1 MKQLA
6 IIDDDPEI
14 LKLLEQYL
22 TKNGFEVK
30 AFTDG
35 ESFLKADE
43 SDFSL
48 IVLDIGLPGVD
59 GLEVCKRVRQK
70 SNIPIIMLTA
80 ASDDLD
86 RILGLELGSDDYMG
100 KPFNPRELL
109 ARIKAL
115 LRRSE
120 IKEEDVDNNIVM
132 NYAARS
138 AFIGGQEL
146 ELTGTE
152 FDLLCVFHKQ
162 IGTVLSRD
170 EIGELLHGR
179 KIDPLDRSNDTIVS
193 RLRHKLS
200 AHFDGE
206 VMRVFQSIGLSS
218 EITSSSLVNKGML
231 YKDLKSHTLIDWCRS
246 QDIGPM
252 A

>member
-14 LKLLEQYL
+14 LKLLDQYL
-22 TKNGFEVK
+22 TKNGFEVD

-35 ESFLKADE
+35 ESFLKVGE
-43 SDFSL
+43 SKYSL
-48 IVLDIGLPGVD
+48 IILDIGLPGID
-59 GLEVCKRVRQK
+59 GLEVCKKVRQN

-120 IKEEDVDNNIVM
+120 IKETDVDNNIVM

-138 AFIGGQEL
+138 AFIGGKEL

-152 FDLLCVFHKQ
+152 FDLLSVFHKQ
-162 IGTVLSRD
+162 IGKVLSRD

-179 KIDPLDRSNDTIVS
+179 RVDPLDRSIDTIVS

-200 AHFDGE
+200 SHFDGE
-206 VMRVFQSIGLSS
+206 IIQSVRG
-218 EITSSSLVNKGML
+218 KGYVLLM
-231 YKDLKSHTLIDWCRS
+231 KS
-246 QDIGPM
+246 
-252 A
+252 

>member
-14 LKLLEQYL
+14 LTLLNQYL
-22 TKNGFEVK
+22 TKNGFEVD
-30 AFTDG
+30 AFVDG
-35 ESFLKADE
+35 ESFLKQDL
-43 SDFSL
+43 SKFSL
-48 IVLDIGLPGVD
+48 IVLDIGLPGID
-59 GLEVCKRVRQK
+59 GLEVCKRVRQN

-120 IKEEDVDNNIVM
+120 IKDEDVDNNIVM

-138 AFIGGQEL
+138 AFIGGEEL

-170 EIGELLHGR
+170 EIGEMLHGR
-179 KIDPLDRSNDTIVS
+179 KIDPLDRSIDTIVS

-206 VMRVFQSIGLSS
+206 IIQSVRG
-218 EITSSSLVNKGML
+218 KGYVL
-231 YKDLKSHTLIDWCRS
+231 LLKS
-246 QDIGPM
+246 
-252 A
+252 

>member
-1 MKQLA
+1 MKHLA

-22 TKNGFEVK
+22 TKNGFEVR
-30 AFTDG
+30 AFIDG
-35 ESFLKADE
+35 ESFLKVDE

-48 IVLDIGLPGVD
+48 IVLDIGLPGID

-179 KIDPLDRSNDTIVS
+179 KIDPLDRSIDTIVS

-206 VMRVFQSIGLSS
+206 IIQSVRG
-218 EITSSSLVNKGML
+218 KGYVL
-231 YKDLKSHTLIDWCRS
+231 LLKS
-246 QDIGPM
+246 
-252 A
+252 

>member
-14 LKLLEQYL
+14 LKLLDQYL
-22 TKNGFEVK
+22 IKNGFEVE
-30 AFTDG
+30 AFSDG
-35 ESFLKADE
+35 ESFLASDE
-43 SDFSL
+43 SKFSL
-48 IVLDIGLPGVD
+48 VVLDLGLPGID
-59 GLEVCKRVRQK
+59 GLEVCRRLRQT
-70 SNIPIIMLTA
+70 SNVPIIMLTA

-120 IKEEDVDNNIVM
+120 VKEEEDVDNHIVM
-132 NYAARS
+132 NFAARS
-138 AFIGGQEL
+138 AFVDGEQL

-162 IGTVLSRD
+162 IGKVLSRD

-179 KIDPLDRSNDTIVS
+179 KVDPLDRSIDTIVS

-200 AHFDGE
+200 SHFDGE
-206 VMRVFQSIGLSS
+206 IIQSVRG
-218 EITSSSLVNKGML
+218 KGYVL
-231 YKDLKSHTLIDWCRS
+231 LLK
-246 QDIGPM
+246 

>member
-14 LKLLEQYL
+14 LKLLNQYL
-22 TKNGFEVK
+22 TKNGFEVD
-30 AFTDG
+30 AFVDG
-35 ESFLKADE
+35 ESFLKQDL
-43 SDFSL
+43 SKFSL
-48 IVLDIGLPGVD
+48 IVLDIGLPGID
-59 GLEVCKRVRQK
+59 GLEVCKRVRQN

-120 IKEEDVDNNIVM
+120 IKDEDVDNNIVM

-138 AFIGGQEL
+138 AFIGGEEL

-179 KIDPLDRSNDTIVS
+179 KVDPLDRSIDTIVS

-200 AHFDGE
+200 SHFDGE
-206 VMRVFQSIGLSS
+206 IIQSVRG
-218 EITSSSLVNKGML
+218 KGYVL
-231 YKDLKSHTLIDWCRS
+231 LLKS
-246 QDIGPM
+246 
-252 A
+252 

>member
-14 LKLLEQYL
+14 LKLLDQYL
-22 TKNGFEVK
+22 TKNSFEVD

-35 ESFLKADE
+35 ESFLKE
-43 SDFSL
+43 GENKYSL
-48 IVLDIGLPGVD
+48 IILDIGLPGID
-59 GLEVCKRVRQK
+59 GLEVCKRVRQN

-120 IKEEDVDNNIVM
+120 IKEKDVDNNIVM

-138 AFIGGQEL
+138 AFIDGKEL

-162 IGTVLSRD
+162 IGKVLSRD

-179 KIDPLDRSNDTIVS
+179 RVDPLDRSIDTIVS

-200 AHFDGE
+200 SHFDGE
-206 VMRVFQSIGLSS
+206 IIQSVRGKGYVLVMK
-218 EITSSSLVNKGML
+218 N
-231 YKDLKSHTLIDWCRS
+231 
-246 QDIGPM
+246 
-252 A
+252 

>member
-14 LKLLEQYL
+14 LKLLDQYL
-22 TKNGFEVK
+22 TKNGFEVE

-35 ESFLKADE
+35 ESFLKKDVNK
-43 SDFSL
+43 FSL
-48 IVLDIGLPGVD
+48 IVLDIGLPGID
-59 GLEVCKRVRQK
+59 GLEVCKRVRQN

-138 AFIGGQEL
+138 AFIGGEEL

-179 KIDPLDRSNDTIVS
+179 KMDPLDRSIDTIVS

-200 AHFDGE
+200 SHFDGE
-206 VMRVFQSIGLSS
+206 IIQSVRG
-218 EITSSSLVNKGML
+218 KGYVL
-231 YKDLKSHTLIDWCRS
+231 LLKS
-246 QDIGPM
+246 
-252 A
+252 

>member
-14 LKLLEQYL
+14 LKLLDQYL
-22 TKNGFEVK
+22 KKNGFEVE

-35 ESFLKADE
+35 ESFLKKDVNK
-43 SDFSL
+43 FSL
-48 IVLDIGLPGVD
+48 IVLDIGLPGID
-59 GLEVCKRVRQK
+59 GLEVCKRVRQN

-138 AFIGGQEL
+138 AFIGGEEL

-179 KIDPLDRSNDTIVS
+179 KVDPLDRSIDTIVS

-200 AHFDGE
+200 SHFDGE
-206 VMRVFQSIGLSS
+206 IIQSVRG
-218 EITSSSLVNKGML
+218 KGYVL
-231 YKDLKSHTLIDWCRS
+231 LLKS
-246 QDIGPM
+246 
-252 A
+252 

>member
-6 IIDDDPEI
+6 VIDDDPEI
-14 LKLLEQYL
+14 LKLLDQYL
-22 TKNGFEVK
+22 IKNGFEVM
-30 AFTDG
+30 AFSDG
-35 ESFLKADE
+35 ESFLASDE
-43 SDFSL
+43 SKFSL
-48 IVLDIGLPGVD
+48 VVLDLGLPGID
-59 GLEVCKRVRQK
+59 GLEVCRRLRKK
-70 SNIPIIMLTA
+70 SDVPIIMLTA

-120 IKEEDVDNNIVM
+120 LQAENVDNNIVM

-138 AFIGGQEL
+138 AFISGNVL
-146 ELTGTE
+146 DLTGTE
-152 FDLLCVFHKQ
+152 FDLLSVFHKH
-162 IGTVLSRD
+162 IGSVLSRD

-179 KIDPLDRSNDTIVS
+179 RVDPLDRSIDTIVS

-200 AHFDGE
+200 SHFDGE
-206 VMRVFQSIGLSS
+206 IIQSVRG
-218 EITSSSLVNKGML
+218 KGYVL
-231 YKDLKSHTLIDWCRS
+231 LLKS
-246 QDIGPM
+246 
-252 A
+252 

>member
-6 IIDDDPEI
+6 IIDDYPEI
-14 LKLLEQYL
+14 LKLLDQYL
-22 TKNGFEVK
+22 TKNSFEVD

-35 ESFLKADE
+35 ESFLKEGE
-43 SDFSL
+43 SKYSL
-48 IVLDIGLPGVD
+48 IILDIGLPGID
-59 GLEVCKRVRQK
+59 GLEVCKRVRQN

-120 IKEEDVDNNIVM
+120 IKEKDVDNNIVM

-138 AFIGGQEL
+138 AFIDGKEL

-162 IGTVLSRD
+162 IGKVLSRD

-179 KIDPLDRSNDTIVS
+179 RVDPLDRSIDTIVS

-200 AHFDGE
+200 SHFDGE
-206 VMRVFQSIGLSS
+206 IIQSVRG
-218 EITSSSLVNKGML
+218 KGYVLLM
-231 YKDLKSHTLIDWCRS
+231 KN
-246 QDIGPM
+246 
-252 A
+252 

>member
-14 LKLLEQYL
+14 LKLLDQYL
-22 TKNGFEVK
+22 TKNGFEVE

-35 ESFLKADE
+35 ESFLKKDINK
-43 SDFSL
+43 FNL
-48 IVLDIGLPGVD
+48 IVLDIGLPGID
-59 GLEVCKRVRQK
+59 GLEVCKRVRQN

-138 AFIGGQEL
+138 AFIGGKEL

-179 KIDPLDRSNDTIVS
+179 KVDPLDRSIDTIVS

-200 AHFDGE
+200 SHFDGE
-206 VMRVFQSIGLSS
+206 IIQSVRG
-218 EITSSSLVNKGML
+218 KGYVL
-231 YKDLKSHTLIDWCRS
+231 LLKS
-246 QDIGPM
+246 
-252 A
+252 

>member
-6 IIDDDPEI
+6 IIDDDPDI
-14 LKLLEQYL
+14 LKLLDQYL
-22 TKNGFEVK
+22 TKNGFEVE

-35 ESFLKADE
+35 ESFLKKDVNK
-43 SDFSL
+43 FSL
-48 IVLDIGLPGVD
+48 IVLDIGLPGID
-59 GLEVCKRVRQK
+59 GLEVCKRMRQN

-138 AFIGGQEL
+138 AFIGGEEL

-179 KIDPLDRSNDTIVS
+179 KVDPLDRSIDTIVS

-200 AHFDGE
+200 SHFDGE
-206 VMRVFQSIGLSS
+206 IIQSVRG
-218 EITSSSLVNKGML
+218 KGYVL
-231 YKDLKSHTLIDWCRS
+231 LLKS
-246 QDIGPM
+246 
-252 A
+252 